1 MKSDPYCR
9 AVGFDSSVESHID
22 VRFDPQIV
30 PQTFEEHY
38 TIELFAKLT
47 GGADSVRA
55 LYGSG
60 RYSLFVSRDGWLVVT
75 VVDGLSEVSIRVCP
89 CLINQWK
96 HIITT
101 FDGTYRAGICER
113 QGTNRN

>member
-1 MKSDPYCR
+1 MYTRACELWLPGPVKSDPYCR

-75 VVDGLSEVSIRVCP
+75 VVDGLSGDSTLCALVS
-89 CLINQWK
+89 
-96 HIITT
+96 
-101 FDGTYRAGICER
+101 
-113 QGTNRN
+113 